1 MTNNSSQQAAFEHL
15 LNISIQLSKEE
26 NTDLLMEKIL
36 LAAVEVSNSDAGS
49 IFGQWLKRIRVSH
62 HIQ

>member
-15 LNISIQLSKEE
+15 LYISIQLSREE
-26 NTDLLMEKIL
+26 NTDLLMETIL

-49 IFGQWLKRIRVSH
+49 IYLVNG
-62 HIQ
+62 